1 VSSSLFRSHAETGFA
16 VALWTSALLA
26 STIIGA
32 IVVVTAIGAAPAVQQ
47 VGLTA
52 FATDPSWHPTA
63 GTFNLMPMLAGTSL
77 VALGATAL
85 AGPIGVI
92 SAVFCHHYAPTWL
105 ATSYRLL
112 LRALAGIPSVV
123 YGLWGLVVLVPLLTS
138 IQPPG
143 ASLLAGILVLALM
156 ILPTV
161 AVLADGAVARVPPAL
176 YQGGA
181 ALGIPRHRLILQIV
195 LPSARSGLAAAI
207 VMGVG
212 RALGETMAVLM
223 VTGNVVQFPTS
234 AFSPIRSLAANIAL
248 EMAYAMNVH
257 RSALFVSGLVLVLLV
272 TIVLSTTEWIAS
284 RETQAHE

>member
-1 VSSSLFRSHAETGFA
+1 LFRSHAETGFA
-16 VALWTSALLA
+16 VALWISALLA

-32 IVVVTAIGAAPAVQQ
+32 IVVVIAIGAAPAVQQ

-52 FATDPSWHPTA
+52 FATDLSWHPTA

-77 VALGATAL
+77 VSLGATAL

-112 LRALAGIPSVV
+112 LRTLAGIPSVV

-143 ASLLAGILVLALM
+143 SSLLAGILVLALM

-181 ALGIPRHRLILQIV
+181 ALGMPRHRLILQIV
-195 LPSARSGLAAAI
+195 LPSARSGLAAAL
-207 VMGVG
+207 VMGLA

-223 VTGNVVQFPTS
+223 VTGNVVQLPTS
-234 AFSPIRSLAANIAL
+234 PFSPIRSLAANIAL

-257 RSALFVSGLVLVLLV
+257 RSALFVSGLVLVVLV
-272 TIVLSTTEWIAS
+272 TVVLTTTEWIAS